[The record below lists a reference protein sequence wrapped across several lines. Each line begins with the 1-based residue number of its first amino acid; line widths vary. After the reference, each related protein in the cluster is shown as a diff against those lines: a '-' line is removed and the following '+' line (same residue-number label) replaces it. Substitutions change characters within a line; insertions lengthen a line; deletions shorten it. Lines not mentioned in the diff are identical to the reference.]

1 MPKITMRVKLDSEN
15 IITFGARVVCCNEAN
30 WISDVGAE
38 PFAVHC
44 CQYCGRPLA
53 VVGLDR
59 RMYFVGEQILGREVD
74 AGDG

>member
-1 MPKITMRVKLDSEN
+1 MPITKRIKLDGGN
-15 IITFGARVVCCNEAN
+15 LITFGAHIVCCNERIWAN
-30 WISDVGAE
+30 NIGTVPFDVFYCE
-38 PFAVHC
+38 R
-44 CQYCGRPLA
+44 CGRPLA